1 MFDLLEAGEIP
12 PKAEAI
18 AAHAGVSVS
27 SVFRYFDS
35 IEDLRQVTINRYFE
49 HYASLFEIPEIGQGT
64 LDDRISRLV
73 EARIALYATIA
84 PIARFA
90 RMKASTESTVFESL
104 ELARWRFA
112 DQIRDHFSAE
122 FAALTSARAN
132 DLASVIDT
140 LTSFES
146 WDLGHTAHHR
156 VDRLIQRS
164 WVTALKSLLA

>member
-49 HYASLFEIPEIGQGT
+49 HYGSLFEIPSIGKGT
-64 LDDRISRLV
+64 LDDRITTLV
-73 EARIALYATIA
+73 DARIALYSTIA

-90 RMKASTESTVFESL
+90 RMKASSESNVSESL
-104 ELARWRFA
+104 DLARWRFA
-112 DQIRDHFSAE
+112 DQVCDHFAPE
-122 FAALTSARAN
+122 LAAATPARAN

-146 WDLGHTAHHR
+146 WDLQHTAHR
-156 VDRLIQRS
+156 RSDRLIRRS
-164 WVTALKSLLA
+164 WVTALKAMLG